1 MSAVTVY
8 VTTGTQEE
16 ARDIARTIINEGL
29 VACVN
34 ILGNVSSIY
43 RWDGEIKED
52 IETALLI
59 KTRREL
65 TTKLTDRIKEL
76 HSYDCPCVTVMN
88 IENGNL
94 DYIAWI
100 EEETS

>member
-34 ILGNVSSIY
+34 ILGNISSIY

-88 IENGNL
+88 IANGNP

-100 EEETS
+100 EKETS

>member
-100 EEETS
+100 EEKTS

>member
-34 ILGNVSSIY
+34 ILGNISSIY
-43 RWDGEIKED
+43 RWDGKIKED

-65 TTKLTDRIKEL
+65 TTKLTNRNKEL

>member
-8 VTTGTQEE
+8 VTTGTQKE

-34 ILGNVSSIY
+34 ILGNISSIY

-65 TTKLTDRIKEL
+65 TMKLTDRIKEL

>member
-34 ILGNVSSIY
+34 ILGNISSIY

>member
-65 TTKLTDRIKEL
+65 STKLTNRIKEL